1 MRRQRSASESL
12 LSITL
17 ALEAFLVFFAALT
30 AFALKAIDPV
40 VALVGGG
47 AFIVLLALC
56 ARLVRYASGRWFG
69 WVLQVALVAIGILLP
84 LMYVIGAVFLLLWA
98 YCFFKGRQLDRLKAA
113 HLESSAADLGKL
125 DHRTTT
131 KENPA

>member
-40 VALVGGG
+40 VALVGGA

-56 ARLVRYASGRWFG
+56 ARLVRYASGSWFG
-69 WVLQVALVAIGILLP
+69 WVLQVALVAVGILLP

-113 HLESSAADLGKL
+113 HLESSAADLDTL